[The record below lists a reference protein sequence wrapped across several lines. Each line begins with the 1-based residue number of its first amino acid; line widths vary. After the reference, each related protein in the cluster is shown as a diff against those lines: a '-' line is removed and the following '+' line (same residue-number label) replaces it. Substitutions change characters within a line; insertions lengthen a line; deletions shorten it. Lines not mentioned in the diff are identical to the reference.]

1 MKQGRSLITDFMS
14 RSTNQHLS
22 DPNVILAS
30 KKLDNSRSELHSLEE
45 EKLSIERNH
54 GRNAIKRLELE
65 EHRAGAFKNPV
76 SKDEL
81 LVKLQ
86 WMNNEESM
94 NSICDFIDKEHLQQL
109 KGYFLN

>member
-45 EKLSIERNH
+45 K
-54 GRNAIKRLELE
+54 K
-65 EHRAGAFKNPV
+65 
-76 SKDEL
+76 
-81 LVKLQ
+81 
-86 WMNNEESM
+86 
-94 NSICDFIDKEHLQQL
+94 C
-109 KGYFLN
+109 